1 MSAEK
6 SKPPVVKLHDI
17 KVGQTADFFALLTEK
32 SRGLTRDGNPFYSC
46 RLKDSRRTV
55 SCVIWAD
62 SALFADCEKAWQV
75 GTVYKL
81 RATFSEHERYGPQID
96 IRQIRE
102 VHDEDRAAGLNE
114 TDFFDRSRFDP
125 EAMFAELRTLA
136 EAELRDGPLRTLVLG
151 LLDGNAAALKG
162 LPATERK
169 FYPFPG
175 GWLEHVLNVTK
186 NCLWLADQYVAR
198 FPELTPPLNRDLV
211 VAGAILHD
219 IGRAAEYVAGPPGTP
234 VEPTIPGRLLGH
246 IQLGRDLIRDEAKGV
261 PDLNPELGLLLD
273 HIVLTHLTLP
283 EWGSPRL
290 PMIPEVL
297 ILHHADDL
305 DAKYET
311 YSRHLTRDVSDG
323 PFTERDPV
331 VGKQL
336 LKRRGV

>member
-6 SKPPVVKLHDI
+6 SKPPVVKLHEL

-32 SRGLTRDGNPFYSC
+32 SRGLTRDGNPFFSC
-46 RLKDSRRTV
+46 RYKDSRRTV
-55 SCVIWAD
+55 SCVVWAD
-62 SALFADCEKAWQV
+62 SVLFADCEKAWQV

-81 RATFSEHERYGPQID
+81 RATFSEHDRYGPQID

-102 VHDEDRAAGLNE
+102 VNDEDRAVGLKE
-114 TDFFDRSRFDP
+114 VDFFDRSRFDS
-125 EAMFAELRTLA
+125 EAMLVELRTIA
-136 EAELRDGPLRTLVLG
+136 ETELRDGPLRTLVLA
-151 LLDGNAAALKG
+151 LLDSHSATLKP
-162 LPATERK
+162 LPATERR
-169 FYPFPG
+169 FYPYPG

-186 NCLWLADQYVAR
+186 NCLWLADQYIVR
-198 FPELTPPLNRDLV
+198 FPELTPVLNRDLV

-219 IGRAAEYVAGPPGTP
+219 IGRAAEYVPGPPGTP
-234 VEPTIPGRLLGH
+234 AGFTVPGRLLGH
-246 IQLGRDLIRDEAKGV
+246 VQLGRDLIRDASKSV
-261 PDLNPELGLLLD
+261 PDLNPELVLLLD

-311 YSRHLTRDVSDG
+311 YSRHLVRDTADG

-331 VGKQL
+331 VGKPL